1 MKKILVAVTLII
13 ASAAPA
19 LAHGNEFPNYYA
31 TNSDV
36 VGN

>member
-1 MKKILVAVTLII
+1 MKKILVAVALMI

-36 VGN
+36 MGN